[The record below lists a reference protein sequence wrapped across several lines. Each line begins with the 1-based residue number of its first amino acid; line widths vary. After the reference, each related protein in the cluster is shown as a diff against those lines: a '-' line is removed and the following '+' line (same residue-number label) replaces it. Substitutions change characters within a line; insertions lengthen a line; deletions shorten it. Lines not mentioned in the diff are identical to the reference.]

1 MRADIQKLVV
11 SGIVLAVVPMSVLN
25 PMGRPAFLGY
35 YLGVLT
41 MWLTFVVAARLR
53 SS

>member
-1 MRADIQKLVV
+1 MRADIEKLVA
-11 SGIVLAVVPMSVLN
+11 SGIVLAVVPMSILN

-35 YLGVLT
+35 YLGVFA